1 MKIIY
6 TITRMVIGGAQETAK
21 HTAEYF
27 HQQGH
32 DVLFVT
38 GEEAGREGHYDVDA
52 PTLTMPSMV
61 RAIRP
66 HKDLV
71 TLYRLYRL
79 FRKERPDIVHARTAK
94 ARFLTAF
101 AGRFAG
107 VKVLVQTMHG
117 WSFNMEVDN
126 KRWLYILAE
135 KMATRFYTWTVM
147 VAESDIEEGRR
158 IGMLEKKVSIIRSGV
173 NVDRMRNL
181 DRSVVARYRAE
192 LAPNDEAVFVLVG
205 RLSPPKTPEVFIE
218 AAALLAARHPKTR
231 FVIVGDGVFREPVEA
246 LVEERGLRSRVV
258 LLGLRRDAAEIVAA
272 SDIVVHSSTHEGLP
286 KTILEGMA
294 AGKPVIGT
302 DVDGVSIVLQDDVN
316 GLLIPK
322 NDPVALASA
331 MERLLTD
338 HALRARLSE
347 KANVHVDEFSLAKT
361 IQDTEALYERL
372 LQAAK

>member
-52 PTLTMPSMV
+52 PTVTMPTMV

-66 HKDLV
+66 HKDLI

-79 FRKERPDIVHARTAK
+79 FRKQKPDIVHARTAK

-101 AGRFAG
+101 AGRLAG

-117 WSFNMEVDN
+117 WSFNMQVDN

-135 KMATRFYTWTVM
+135 KMATRFYDWTVM
-147 VAESDIEEGRR
+147 VAESDIKEGRR
-158 IGMLEKKVSIIRSGV
+158 IGVLNDKISIIRSGV
-173 NVDRMRNL
+173 NIDRMRNV
-181 DRSVVARYRAE
+181 DPSAVVRLRAQ
-192 LAPNDEAVFVLVG
+192 LAPDGETVFTLVG
-205 RLSPPKTPEVFIE
+205 RLSQPKTPDVFVE
-218 AAALLAARHPKTR
+218 AAALLVARHPRTR

-246 LVEERGLRSRVV
+246 LVKERGLSAHVV
-258 LLGLRRDAAEIVAA
+258 LLGLRTDAAEIVAA
-272 SDIVVHSSTHEGLP
+272 SDIIVHSSTHEGLP

-294 AGKPVIGT
+294 AGKAVIGT
-302 DVDGVSIVLQDDVN
+302 DVDGVSIVLQNEVN

-322 NDPVALASA
+322 NDPVALATA

-338 HALRARLSE
+338 VALRARLVENAST
-347 KANVHVDEFSLAKT
+347 HVDEFSLTKT

-372 LQAAK
+372 LGAAK